1 MLIKLES
8 FFDLVISY
16 VSKITSFLL
25 MLMIL
30 NVFFDVVMRYFFHN
44 SSVGMQEMEWHLFSI
59 VILYGVGVALKDD
72 GHVRV
77 DFLYEKYSLKSKAL
91 VNIFGTLFLLLP
103 LTLLVTFGSIEFVVD
118 AYNIGEISG
127 DPGGLT
133 HRWIIKSMIPTAM
146 VFLIFSAVGYVIK
159 NINVFR
165 GAK

>member
-1 MLIKLES
+1 MLVKLES
-8 FFDLVISY
+8 FFDLVISW
-16 VSKITSFLL
+16 VSKVTSLLL

-30 NVFFDVVMRYFFHN
+30 NVFFDVIMRYFFHN

-77 DFLYEKYSLKSKAL
+77 DFLYEKYSPKSKAL
-91 VNIFGTLFLLLP
+91 INIFGTLFFLLP
-103 LTLLVTFGSIEFVVD
+103 LALLVTFGSIEFVVD
-118 AYNIGEISG
+118 AYTIGEISQ

-133 HRWIIKSMIPTAM
+133 HRWIIKSMIPVAM
-146 VFLIFSAVGYVIK
+146 VFLIFSAVGYVVK
-159 NINVFR
+159 NINLYR